1 MLRSRIVPCLLI
13 DNGAL
18 VKTQFFDKPK
28 YVGDPINAVKI
39 FNEKEADELIVL
51 DISATKLS
59 LGPNFNLI
67 EKLAAEC
74 RMPLCYGGGINSIE
88 QVIKLVD
95 MGVEKVAIS
104 LSAITQPTLISEM
117 IAAVGSQS
125 VVIVIDFYKKKIFS
139 SIDYQLCSHN
149 GKNFY
154 KEDPFIFF
162 KKCQE
167 LGAGEIVI
175 NSVNE
180 DGLMQGYDL
189 DLVLKI
195 KALAKIPV
203 TFLGGAGSLQHI
215 EELIENF
222 GIVGA
227 AAGSLFVFKGKYRA
241 VLINYPT
248 FAEKIE
254 NCSRALKVY
263 NNNKGVS
270 CV

>member
-1 MLRSRIVPCLLI
+1 MLRPRIVPCLLI
-13 DNGAL
+13 ENGAL
-18 VKTQFFDKPK
+18 VKTQVFDRPK

-74 RMPLCYGGGINSIE
+74 RMPLCYGGGVNSIE

-104 LSAITQPTLISEM
+104 SSAIAQPTLINQM
-117 IAAVGSQS
+117 IAAVGGQS
-125 VVIVIDFYKKKIFS
+125 VVIVIDFYKKKNSFS
-139 SIDYQLCSHN
+139 INYQLCSYN
-149 GKNFY
+149 GKKFY

-167 LGAGEIVI
+167 LGVGEIVI

-189 DLVLKI
+189 DLALKI

-203 TFLGGAGSLQHI
+203 TFIGGAGSLQHI
-215 EELIENF
+215 EKLIENF
-222 GIVGA
+222 GVVGA

-248 FAEKIE
+248 FVEKIE
-254 NCSRALKVY
+254 ICSRALKMY
-263 NNNKGVS
+263 NNSKGTSFV
-270 CV
+270 

>member
-18 VKTQFFDKPK
+18 VKTQVFDKPK

-74 RMPLCYGGGINSIE
+74 RMPLCYGGGVNSIE

-104 LSAITQPTLISEM
+104 SSAIVQPTLISEM
-117 IAAVGSQS
+117 VAAVGSQS
-125 VVIVIDFYKKKIFS
+125 VVIVIDLYKKNFS
-139 SIDYQLCSHN
+139 SVDYQLCSHN
-149 GKNFY
+149 GKKFY

-189 DLVLKI
+189 DLALKI
-195 KALAKIPV
+195 KYLAKIPV

-215 EELIENF
+215 EQLINYF

-227 AAGSLFVFKGKYRA
+227 AAGSLFVFKGKYKA

-254 NCSRALKVY
+254 ICSRALKVY
-263 NNNKGVS
+263 NNNKGIYHV
-270 CV
+270 